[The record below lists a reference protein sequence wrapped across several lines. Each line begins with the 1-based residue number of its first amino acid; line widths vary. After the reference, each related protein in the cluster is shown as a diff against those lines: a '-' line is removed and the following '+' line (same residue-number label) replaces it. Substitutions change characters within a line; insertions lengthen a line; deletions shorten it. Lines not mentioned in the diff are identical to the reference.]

1 MMSKTTRLGAMI
13 IAAIIFLSS
22 CEEQNLVKKQMVE
35 ASTNCYLAV
44 DRTDTAWL
52 KLDTADRKHVLGEL
66 LFIYGNKNRYEGL
79 IKAEMKGDTLKGN
92 YSFKL
97 NNVNKWYKNP
107 IALLRNKQ
115 TLTMGIGEIYTLWG
129 SGFFLKTVP
138 IDYEK
143 GRFVFKQVGCL
154 IKK

>member
-1 MMSKTTRLGAMI
+1 MKKNRLFTVIVGLTILSLYSCKEQKSAKKKMDEK
-13 IAAIIFLSS
+13 AII
-22 CEEQNLVKKQMVE
+22 
-35 ASTNCYLAV
+35 CYTAA
-44 DRTDTAWL
+44 DYADTAWL
-52 KLDTADRKHVLGEL
+52 KIDTTDKRYILGEL

-97 NNVNKWYKNP
+97 NNIDKWYKNP
-107 IALLRNKQ
+107 IALLKNQQ

-143 GRFVFKQVGCL
+143 GRFVFKQTGCEL
-154 IKK
+154 KYL

>member
-1 MMSKTTRLGAMI
+1 MIKNRLFTLIVPLI
-13 IAAIIFLSS
+13 ILSLYSCKEQKSAKKKMNEKATICYTAADHL
-22 CEEQNLVKKQMVE
+22 
-35 ASTNCYLAV
+35 
-44 DRTDTAWL
+44 DTAWL
-52 KLDTADRKHVLGEL
+52 RIGTTDKKYILGEL
-66 LFIYGNKNRYEGL
+66 LFVYGNKNQYEGL

-97 NNVNKWYKNP
+97 NNVDKWYKNP

-138 IDYEK
+138 IDYGK
-143 GRFVFKQVGCL
+143 GRFVFKQTGCE
-154 IKK
+154 IK